1 MIFLDYDDLIAIATR
16 VIGTAP
22 MVRDPGLL
30 EAAAYRPRAS
40 AFGSDAYP
48 TRWSKT
54 AALMESLARNHPLV
68 DGNKRL
74 ALGAV
79 IVMLGMNGYR
89 LTMTNDQAY
98 DFTIGVATGQFED
111 VAAIAEVLEQW
122 ATSR

>member
-1 MIFLDYDDLIAIATR
+1 M
-16 VIGTAP
+16 P
-22 MVRDPGLL
+22 SC
-30 EAAAYRPRAS
+30 RPSPKYSS

-48 TRWSKT
+48 TRWSTT

-68 DGNKRL
+68 DGNERL

-79 IVMLGMNGYR
+79 IVMLGMNGCR

-122 ATSR
+122 ATPR